1 MIYSA
6 ATRLT
11 KNTRGDF
18 IENTSQRTKPGMIEE
33 NNRLLKRDS
42 GGVEKY
48 GQLLPSIADH
58 LSFQL
63 LLLTLKYPHVC
74 LMKLNLLND

>member
-1 MIYSA
+1 MRYSA

-11 KNTRGDF
+11 ENTRGDF

-42 GGVEKY
+42 EDVKKY
-48 GQLLPSIADH
+48 GQLLPSIGDR

-63 LLLTLKYPHVC
+63 L
-74 LMKLNLLND
+74 

>member
-6 ATRLT
+6 ATRLK
-11 KNTRGDF
+11 KNTGGDF

-42 GGVEKY
+42 EDVEKC
-48 GQLLPSIADH
+48 GQLLPSIGDR

-63 LLLTLKYPHVC
+63 L
-74 LMKLNLLND
+74 